1 MHRFAMFLPFSLF
14 AIVAFLV
21 AFFPRVSPSM
31 TNRWYSVIGM
41 KTRVDEA
48 DYSKLGTRGA
58 GFVLFAFVVGWMI
71 KESLSK

>member
-1 MHRFAMFLPFSLF
+1 MHKFAMFLPLSLF
-14 AIVAFLV
+14 AIVAFIV
-21 AFFPRVSPSM
+21 AFFPRVLPSM
-31 TNRWYSVIGM
+31 TNRWYSIIGM

-58 GFVLFAFVVGWMI
+58 GFVLFVFVVGWMI